1 MRINFFIFFKKTLF
15 IIFLTSLLL
24 PVTATAEKKLQTSI
38 VNVIGAGRVCNN
50 NISESRKQAIANSL
64 LSALDLVL
72 SDIIAR
78 DSLIRN
84 FEKLNKIFYKHTDQY
99 ITNYKVL
106 AELSSGN
113 RYIVMVQATVSTNKV
128 KTKLANEGILLGKS
142 PLPKILFLITE
153 QNIYDSF
160 PKYWWGNE
168 TVFLKSTGESVMAAS
183 MAGKGFYIINHA
195 VGMPSLDGNI
205 INYPMNLNDMEAVKI
220 GTRLKADI
228 VVIGSA
234 VASKTINTMG
244 SNIRTFKGI
253 INVRVLRTNTGAEIA
268 ATKKDALSVNSDE
281 IKGAEKAL
289 ANAGQL
295 VAEELSTQIV
305 AALQD
310 KKKTEMLEVLV
321 QGTENL
327 SNFVM
332 FRKTLESMPG
342 ITNVQI
348 KEMNSDEATIMVLF
362 QGNAKELADALML
375 KTFVMF
381 GININELSENYLKI
395 KLIQS

>member
-1 MRINFFIFFKKTLF
+1 MRINFFIFLKKTLF
-15 IIFLTSLLL
+15 IIFLSSLLL

-50 NISESRKQAIANSL
+50 NISKSRKQAIANSL
-64 LSALDLVL
+64 LSALDIVL
-72 SDIIAR
+72 SDIIER

-99 ITNYKVL
+99 ITDYKVL

-160 PKYWWGNE
+160 PKYWWGRE
-168 TVFLKSTGESVMAAS
+168 TTLLKSTAESIMAES
-183 MAGKGFYIINHA
+183 MAGKGFYVINHA
-195 VGMPSLDGNI
+195 VGMPSLDEDA

-244 SNIRTFKGI
+244 SNIRAFKGI
-253 INVRVLRTNTGAEIA
+253 IDVRVLRTNTGAEIA

-281 IKGAEKAL
+281 IKGAKKAL

-295 VAEELSTQIV
+295 VAEELSTQII

-332 FRKTLESMPG
+332 FRKALESMPG

-348 KEMNSDEATIMVLF
+348 KEMNSGEATIIVLF

-395 KLIQS
+395 KLIKS

>member
-38 VNVIGAGRVCNN
+38 VNVIGAGKVCNN

-84 FEKLNKIFYKHTDQY
+84 FEKLNKIFYKYTDQY

-183 MAGKGFYIINHA
+183 MAEKGFYVINHA
-195 VGMPSLDGNI
+195 VGMPSLDEDT

-244 SNIRTFKGI
+244 SNIRAFKGI
-253 INVRVLRTNTGAEIA
+253 IDVRVLRTNTGAEIA

-295 VAEELSTQIV
+295 VAEELSTQII

-321 QGTENL
+321 HGTENL

-348 KEMNSDEATIMVLF
+348 KEMNSGEATLIVLF

-375 KTFVMF
+375 KTFIMF
-381 GININELSENYLKI
+381 GIDIKGLSENYLKI
-395 KLIQS
+395 KLVQS

>member
-395 KLIQS
+395 KLVQS